1 MDRSTIDRE
10 GDYWE
15 DDYTSF
21 YIEPQD
27 YLYQVKTGNILKWEG
42 QKILDRKFFF
52 TSATP
57 QQLGKQ
63 YLRVSYRF

>member
-1 MDRSTIDRE
+1 MDRSMIDRE

-42 QKILDRKFFF
+42 HKILYRKFFYINQ
-52 TSATP
+52 P
-57 QQLGKQ
+57 QHCHSQKLVKL
-63 YLRVSYRF
+63 YF

>member
-1 MDRSTIDRE
+1 MDRSMIDRE

-27 YLYQVKTGNILKWEG
+27 YLYQVKTSNILKWEAH
-42 QKILDRKFFF
+42 KILDRKFFYINQ
-52 TSATP
+52 P
-57 QQLGKQ
+57 QL
-63 YLRVSYRF
+63 SN

>member
-1 MDRSTIDRE
+1 MIDRE

-27 YLYQVKTGNILKWEG
+27 YLYQVKTDNILKWEG
-42 QKILDRKFFF
+42 HKNLDRKYYYINQPHL
-52 TSATP
+52 SN
-57 QQLGKQ
+57 
-63 YLRVSYRF
+63 YW

>member
-1 MDRSTIDRE
+1 MDRSMIDRE

-27 YLYQVKTGNILKWEG
+27 YLYQVKTCNILKWEG
-42 QKILDRKFFF
+42 HKILDRKFFLHQPHL
-52 TSATP
+52 SN
-57 QQLGKQ
+57 
-63 YLRVSYRF
+63 